1 MLDKKF
7 FFESSKLG
15 SYLLLV
21 RCPVHSENQEF
32 KGRDKLSLY
41 GVNKTYDLRS
51 VTQNLDKLAMRAI
64 TEEEHESKYVSRL
77 NSGKKYNTTG
87 QMNNSVEQPTKFEVD
102 FGQDQLA
109 NQNQNMAKEKQN
121 QLGKMFKN
129 KKILSNGEKS
139 EGSQLN
145 LSQSKMELE
154 LQKID
159 HFESQQS
166 IDKEKEI
173 PQTNRRLAFQDITN
187 TENEN
192 AKDERYN
199 ESRFNLKT
207 GSKSNANK
215 NSALLSEKTTLA
227 GTNYKI
233 DQKSRNVNDDKYR
246 IGYDTNNKENEI
258 GKTDSGKVSDKLSI
272 GGSKQFRYK
281 KKPTPRYWTMS
292 ICSDLVCVP

>member
-102 FGQDQLA
+102 FGQD
-109 NQNQNMAKEKQN
+109 
-121 QLGKMFKN
+121 
-129 KKILSNGEKS
+129 
-139 EGSQLN
+139 
-145 LSQSKMELE
+145 
-154 LQKID
+154 
-159 HFESQQS
+159 
-166 IDKEKEI
+166 
-173 PQTNRRLAFQDITN
+173 
-187 TENEN
+187 
-192 AKDERYN
+192 
-199 ESRFNLKT
+199 
-207 GSKSNANK
+207 
-215 NSALLSEKTTLA
+215 
-227 GTNYKI
+227 
-233 DQKSRNVNDDKYR
+233 
-246 IGYDTNNKENEI
+246 
-258 GKTDSGKVSDKLSI
+258 
-272 GGSKQFRYK
+272 
-281 KKPTPRYWTMS
+281 
-292 ICSDLVCVP
+292 